1 MNLTISNI
9 RKLVDNCNAS
19 FNIQKLGVALNFI
32 NYIDN
37 GESALFTLQKDGT
50 TFGKIILY
58 TTGYGCMIAD
68 NDDLDIHYKVYIER
82 MAEIE
87 QFITLVVVHKL
98 LTGKPLEVIIT
109 QSLSGWTN
117 AKVLMQANGKYTCV
131 HTNVIKEVMK
141 CGNRAPLYIKN
152 AKFQSGKIIVNYKDY
167 GKTDFNIG
175 PSNMWW

>member
-1 MNLTISNI
+1 
-9 RKLVDNCNAS
+9 
-19 FNIQKLGVALNFI
+19 
-32 NYIDN
+32 
-37 GESALFTLQKDGT
+37 
-50 TFGKIILY
+50 
-58 TTGYGCMIAD
+58 MIAD

-82 MAEIE
+82 MVEIE

-109 QSLSGWTN
+109 QSLSERTN

-175 PSNMWW
+175 LSNMWW